1 MSAINSIEPVELRKA
16 KIANAEPQNRLF
28 SLRYKSRT
36 EELDVKRVAISAL
49 IYRVANMRTSVR
61 QRECIVQQSLSVTFF
76 SAGQE
81 NLETQQIQHSILVEL
96 SHDSR
101 ADIFAELQR
110 TADQTEPL
118 LVTTFGVVVNG
129 NRRLA
134 AMRELL
140 HSDPARFSSFSHID
154 VAVLPLDADE
164 DTLSE
169 IETALQIRPDLRSPY
184 GWIEEALGLRTQIDE
199 LGWDYEKAATVWG
212 ASVSDLKDR
221 LKNLLLAEQYLE
233 YLNAPGDYGRV
244 SDDMQAIETFSKA
257 QGSRTATCS
266 ASRKEFQKL
275 VMFAVL
281 KEDVQDRKYS
291 YAKDIDAISKEIERH
306 FDAPTRPN
314 PTEIDPDDPLGGMPA
329 HVDDVPE
336 GLLEMARDVSYS
348 EELAQL
354 AETSWLEIK
363 TRRSAEKKGRQ
374 LLQASTD
381 ALAKLSGL
389 SLTDNDKATYL
400 PTLKKLISI
409 HCETAKIMNL
419 LLKEKPDLAKD
430 IDLGERNPLREVIA
444 TINELNRLAS

>member
-1 MSAINSIEPVELRKA
+1 MSALNSIEPVELRKA
-16 KIANAEPQNRLF
+16 KIARAEPQNRLF

-49 IYRVANMRTSVR
+49 IYRVANMRTSVK
-61 QRECIVQQSLSVTFF
+61 QRECIAQQSLPATFF

-96 SHDSR
+96 SHDNL

-110 TADQTEPL
+110 SAQQTEPL
-118 LVTTFGVVVNG
+118 LVTTSGVVVNG

-154 VAVLPLDADE
+154 VAVLPPDADE

-169 IETALQIRPDLRSPY
+169 IETTLQIRPDLRSDY

-244 SDDMQAIETFSKA
+244 SGDKQAIETFSKT
-257 QGSRTATCS
+257 QGSRTATSS

-281 KEDVQDRKYS
+281 KEEVQDRKYN
-291 YAKDIDAISKEIERH
+291 YAKEIDAISKEMERH
-306 FDAPTRPN
+306 IDAPPPTRP
-314 PTEIDPDDPLGGMPA
+314 TQLDPDDPLGDLPA

-348 EELAQL
+348 DELAQL
-354 AETSWLEIK
+354 AETSLLEIK

-389 SLTDNDKATYL
+389 SLANTDEATYL

-419 LLKEKPDLAKD
+419 LLKEKPDLARE
-430 IDLGERNPLREVIA
+430 IDLGERNPLRDVIA

>member
-1 MSAINSIEPVELRKA
+1 MSTITSVEPVELRKA
-16 KIANAEPQNRLF
+16 KIANAEPRNLRY
-28 SLRYKSRT
+28 SLLYKSRT
-36 EELDVKRVAISAL
+36 EELEIKRVAISAL
-49 IYRVANMRTSVR
+49 IYRVANMRTSVK
-61 QRECIVQQSLSVTFF
+61 QREYIMQQSLTATFF

-96 SHDSR
+96 SHDNL
-101 ADIFAELQR
+101 ADIFSELQR
-110 TADQTEPL
+110 TAQQTDPL
-118 LVTTFGVVVNG
+118 LITTSGVVVNG

-140 HSDPARFSSFSHID
+140 HSDPARFPSFSHID
-154 VAVLPLDADE
+154 VAVLPEEADE
-164 DTLSE
+164 NTLSE
-169 IETALQIRPDLRSPY
+169 IETTLQIKPDLRSDY

-199 LGWDYEKAATVWG
+199 LGWNYDKAATVWG
-212 ASVSDLKDR
+212 ATVTDLKDR

-233 YLNAPGDYGRV
+233 YLGEPGDYGRV
-244 SDDMQAIETFSKA
+244 SGDKQAIETFSKA
-257 QGSRTATCS
+257 QASRTATSS

-281 KEDVQDRKYS
+281 KEDVQDRKYN
-291 YAKDIDAISKEIERH
+291 YAKEIDAISKEMERRI
-306 FDAPTRPN
+306 DAPPPTN
-314 PTEIDPDDPLGGMPA
+314 PTDVDPNDPFGDLPT

-336 GLLEMARDVSYS
+336 DLLAMARDVSYS
-348 EELAQL
+348 DELAQL

-374 LLQASTD
+374 LYQASTD

-389 SLTDNDKATYL
+389 SLTNTDEATYL

-409 HCETAKIMNL
+409 HCETAKLMNL
-419 LLKEKPDLAKD
+419 LLREKPGLAKEV
-430 IDLGERNPLREVIA
+430 DLGERNPLRDVIA